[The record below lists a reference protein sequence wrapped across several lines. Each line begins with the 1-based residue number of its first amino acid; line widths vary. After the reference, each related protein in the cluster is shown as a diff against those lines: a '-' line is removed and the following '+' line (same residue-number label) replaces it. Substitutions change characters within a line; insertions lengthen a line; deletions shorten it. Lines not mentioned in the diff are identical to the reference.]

1 MEYQFDPN
9 VRYAKSHEWV
19 RVEGAEAIVGIS
31 DYAQHSLSDVVFI
44 ELPEIGRKVR
54 QGQPCAVIES
64 VKAAEDIYAP
74 LSGEVIAVNAALE
87 RTPETVNQDPFG
99 EGWLFRL
106 RMDNPA
112 ELEDLLDAEAYQ
124 ALVESEDK

>member
-112 ELEDLLDAEAYQ
+112 ELDALLNAEAYQ

>member
-19 RVEGAEAIVGIS
+19 RVEGAEAVVGIS

-44 ELPEIGRKVR
+44 ELTEIGRKVR

-74 LSGEVIAVNAALE
+74 LSGEVIAVNAVLE

-112 ELEDLLDAEAYQ
+112 ELDNLLDAEAYQ
-124 ALVESEDK
+124 ALVESEEQ

>member
-44 ELPEIGRKVR
+44 ELPEIGRKVQ

-112 ELEDLLDAEAYQ
+112 ELDDLLDAEAYQ